1 MHIHRYDRRFELK
14 RLGKSNQAIT
24 NIKTYFVFRTTK
36 NTISNPL
43 LNSFVLLHSLFDSSC
58 FLRCMLFFITFK
70 RLFMFVCQ
78 QLFSVSLFK
87 VAIDCLSVYGTYK
100 RCKTFANKNWMKN
113 WNHERMHCNHWIFG
127 VCNMTKNIWM
137 KYCEELKKK
146 TCSIARDK
154 VKQHEWCMF
163 IKYFRP
169 SCILT
174 EQMLPF
180 GRWWH
185 EVTTVYERQY
195 SKKTS
200 HTRRAFQSVWIRW
213 IFSMHKHYAI
223 TNASDDLTSVT
234 NETQFNKSK
243 RQ

>member
-1 MHIHRYDRRFELK
+1 MICC
-14 RLGKSNQAIT
+14 I
-24 NIKTYFVFRTTK
+24 
-36 NTISNPL
+36 P
-43 LNSFVLLHSLFDSSC
+43 SSTVAAFCGACC
-58 FLRCMLFFITFK
+58 FLLLLKDFLCLYVSNYFLCHCSKSLLIVCLCIKHTYDVRHLQTKIGKKTEITKECIAAIESLVFITWQK
-70 RLFMFVCQ
+70 IYEWNIV
-78 QLFSVSLFK
+78 
-87 VAIDCLSVYGTYK
+87 
-100 RCKTFANKNWMKN
+100 KNW
-113 WNHERMHCNHWIFG
+113 
-127 VCNMTKNIWM
+127 
-137 KYCEELKKK
+137 KK

-185 EVTTVYERQY
+185 GVTTVYERQY
-195 SKKTS
+195 SKKKTA
-200 HTRRAFQSVWIRW
+200 HTRSALHSVWIRW

-243 RQ
+243 RQYKKLPEMCRRGKELRKIENFGICILYIRTHTQTH

>member
-1 MHIHRYDRRFELK
+1 MNEILWRIE
-14 RLGKSNQAIT
+14 
-24 NIKTYFVFRTTK
+24 
-36 NTISNPL
+36 
-43 LNSFVLLHSLFDSSC
+43 
-58 FLRCMLFFITFK
+58 
-70 RLFMFVCQ
+70 
-78 QLFSVSLFK
+78 
-87 VAIDCLSVYGTYK
+87 
-100 RCKTFANKNWMKN
+100 
-113 WNHERMHCNHWIFG
+113 
-127 VCNMTKNIWM
+127 
-137 KYCEELKKK
+137 KK

-185 EVTTVYERQY
+185 GVTTVYERQN
-195 SKKTS
+195 SKKKTA
-200 HTRRAFQSVWIRW
+200 HTRSAFHSVWIRW

-243 RQ
+243 RQYKKLPEMCRRGKELRKIENFGICISYIRTH